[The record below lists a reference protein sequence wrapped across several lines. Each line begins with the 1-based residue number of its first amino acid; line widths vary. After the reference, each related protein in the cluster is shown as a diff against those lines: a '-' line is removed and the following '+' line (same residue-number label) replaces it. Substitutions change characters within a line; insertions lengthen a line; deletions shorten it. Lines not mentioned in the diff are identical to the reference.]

1 MGLWSTPPKQNT
13 SPHTHV
19 PLNVVHSCLQV
30 LDVIGGNKLRVAAG
44 EEDPARHAPQH
55 VLQEGPHHVDGDL
68 ACREVHP
75 LPWEGEEEE
84 EGGRGRMGWRERER
98 EEEERRKG
106 GMEETAV
113 RHRTTCAQLTHTSPV
128 LHVHVHVLGH
138 YR

>member
-98 EEEERRKG
+98 GGEEEKRRD
-106 GMEETAV
+106 
-113 RHRTTCAQLTHTSPV
+113 
-128 LHVHVHVLGH
+128 
-138 YR
+138 